1 MTQEESE
8 KKWFST
14 ICYET
19 NWDDAESKIWTIFD
33 INEIRKRDWYQEE
46 FIKASKNSRATGLL
60 GFCANIEPKS
70 LRLFE
75 IEYVIQ
81 TLFSEGTDYAIE
93 GALNAVECWDEPFLL
108 PLVEDKKLSDV
119 YLDNYLNECKD
130 SVEWIISIC
139 LTYFAEQ
146 IKN

>member
-8 KKWFST
+8 KKWFRT
-14 ICYET
+14 ICYEK
-19 NWDDAESKIWTIFD
+19 NWDDTESKIWTIFD

-46 FIKASKNSRATGLL
+46 FIKASKSSRATGLL

-81 TLFSEGTDYAIE
+81 TLSSKSSDYAIE
-93 GALNAVECWDEPFLL
+93 GALNAVECWDEPFFL
-108 PLVEDKKLSDV
+108 PLIEDRKMQDY
-119 YLDNYLNECKD
+119 YLGKRLCEICK
-130 SVEWIISIC
+130 EWRENS
-139 LTYFAEQ
+139 
-146 IKN
+146 